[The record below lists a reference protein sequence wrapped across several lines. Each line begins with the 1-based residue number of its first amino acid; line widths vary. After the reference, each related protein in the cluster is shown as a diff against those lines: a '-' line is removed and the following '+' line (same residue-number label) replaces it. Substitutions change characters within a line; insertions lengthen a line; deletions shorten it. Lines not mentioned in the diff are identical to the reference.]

1 MASCNSDGSTG
12 PPTACTVRTT
22 VVPQVSH
29 FSVRVTESTGV
40 IIPGRWVSIPA
51 SGDAVAGDGPV
62 ATGYGGHVRIGRWRL
77 QVNRRRPTGIAP
89 FVTVGTSMTD
99 DEYDEWYAQV
109 AWDPNRYPGLTIEH
123 ELTPAAWIEQLLVP
137 GSFHVEMTVPRG
149 YEAYARIFFPFS
161 RSAVDAEGEWHE
173 ERVTWTDM
181 ATENGKVV
189 HALME
194 HETITPP
201 TVGNEAGPQCWSMPD
216 PVQVEVMLPV
226 LARHTSST
234 EGWFLLW
241 DGFGNLNR
249 DVLSDAVPKVGHPH
263 RDFFLLHGPLD
274 TYANFVDVPNYW
286 WPDDRAWCLSS
297 ETDFFWSYLAGSRA
311 CVDEILAIPAMDA
324 VETAL
329 ENPAHQGMDTVN
341 DPGGEIRRSY

>member
-1 MASCNSDGSTG
+1 
-12 PPTACTVRTT
+12 
-22 VVPQVSH
+22 
-29 FSVRVTESTGV
+29 
-40 IIPGRWVSIPA
+40 
-51 SGDAVAGDGPV
+51 
-62 ATGYGGHVRIGRWRL
+62 
-77 QVNRRRPTGIAP
+77 
-89 FVTVGTSMTD
+89 MTD

-123 ELTPAAWIEQLLVP
+123 ELTPATLIEQLLVP
-137 GSFHVEMTVPRG
+137 GSFHVEMIVPRG
-149 YEAYARIFFPFS
+149 YEAYARIFFPFR

-201 TVGNEAGPQCWSMPD
+201 TVGNEAGPQCWNMPD

-241 DGFGNLNR
+241 DGFGNLNW

-274 TYANFVDVPNYW
+274 TYANFVDAPNYW

-297 ETDFFWSYLAGSRA
+297 DTDYFWSYLAGSRA
-311 CVDEILAIPAMDA
+311 CVNEILAIPAMDA
-324 VETAL
+324 LETAL

-341 DPGGEIRRSY
+341 NPDGEIRRSY